1 MIQKQNK
8 SLPNPTIFG
17 RCGFASTSSYLNVFR
32 QLRMARGW
40 EAQWK
45 SETGQGS
52 KPWYVVNTGGLY
64 HPAYIYIIYIWSQ
77 APPYIYIYIF
87 MYIHMY
93 NKPFNVSKY
102 GEVISDPP
110 TIRCFQTGNILFF
123 DCCARGSLCIHPPIV
138 YWFSRPFHILFIFY
152 ALLLHIFVWWL
163 GYCTHSC
170 FLFMLI

>member
-1 MIQKQNK
+1 MFFDNYEWQEVGKLSESQKLGRDQNLGMWLIQ
-8 SLPNPTIFG
+8 
-17 RCGFASTSSYLNVFR
+17 
-32 QLRMARGW
+32 
-40 EAQWK
+40 
-45 SETGQGS
+45 
-52 KPWYVVNTGGLY
+52 GGCTTQRI
-64 HPAYIYIIYIWSQ
+64 YIYNIYMVTG
-77 APPYIYIYIF
+77 PPIYIYIYIF

-152 ALLLHIFVWWL
+152 ALLLHIFVW
-163 GYCTHSC
+163 
-170 FLFMLI
+170 